1 MDKIQQVKN
10 RQQQPKLKQ
19 LPRHSYAVGAIFC
32 SFRKVLAV
40 AVMFCA
46 VSFFGCNSE
55 QLDDCYTNTGPET
68 VEVRQVEDFQ
78 RIELYNNVNL
88 VLVPGNQTS
97 VEVKCGKNLLDAI
110 ETEVNNGI
118 LTVRNTMKCN
128 WVRNY
133 DREITVTATVP
144 QLVELRYEGS
154 GDVTTAGQLRLDS
167 LQLSIWG
174 GAGSFTLDVDVPV
187 LRLAEHYG
195 TADITVKGKA
205 LITTIFANS
214 FGPFYCSDLISNIVY
229 IRNNG
234 SNHCYVHAL
243 HVLEAEITSAGDIY
257 FSGDP
262 YDVKSKI
269 TGSGRLIKID

>member
-1 MDKIQQVKN
+1 MNN
-10 RQQQPKLKQ
+10 RQLKLTDEQ
-19 LPRHSYAVGAIFC
+19 RQRYLNTALAF
-32 SFRKVLAV
+32 VLRAQMMLTAAGV
-40 AVMFCA
+40 LCA
-46 VSFFGCNSE
+46 VFFSGCNRE
-55 QLDDCYTNTGPET
+55 QLDDCYTRTGPET

-78 RIELYNNVNL
+78 RIALYDNVNL
-88 VLVPGNQTS
+88 VLVPGNQAA
-97 VEVKCGKNLLDAI
+97 VEVKCGDNLLEAI
-110 ETEVNNGI
+110 KTEVTDGT
-118 LTVRNTMKCN
+118 LTIRNTMKCN
-128 WVRNY
+128 WVRNF

-144 QLVELRYEGS
+144 HLVELRYEGS

-234 SNHCYVHAL
+234 SNQCYVHAL
-243 HVLEAEITSAGDIY
+243 HVLEAEITSVGDIY
-257 FSGDP
+257 FTGNP
-262 YDVKSKI
+262 YDIKSKI
-269 TGSGRLIKID
+269 TGSGKLIKME